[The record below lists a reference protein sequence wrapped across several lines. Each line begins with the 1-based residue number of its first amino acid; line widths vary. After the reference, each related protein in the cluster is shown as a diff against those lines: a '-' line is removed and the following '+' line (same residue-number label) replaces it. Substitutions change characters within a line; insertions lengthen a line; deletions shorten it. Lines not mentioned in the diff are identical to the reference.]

1 MKIKIK
7 EAEKYAAR
15 IRKSRDWRACWD
27 DVKKL
32 CALAGLDEDLA
43 LASGDEFESVIDE
56 AADILDVQIY

>member
-1 MKIKIK
+1 MKIKLK

-15 IRKSRDWRACWD
+15 IRKSRDWQACWD